1 MAKISAIFR
10 KLILAALLV
19 TATQAQE
26 PAPDFRKAVWGMS
39 PSEVKTGEAQKP
51 VLEKDQGLKRIVA
64 YSDHIIGLECA
75 VYYIFV
81 QNQLIRAKYLI
92 LEDHSNKSE
101 YLLDFT
107 ALEKALTEKYGKPTK
122 QETLWKNDL
131 FRTEPQQWGLAVSAG
146 HLMKYS
152 SWETARTVISIIIK
166 GDNYEVSLGVEY
178 SGKILSELEESAD
191 KKEQEGKL

>member
-1 MAKISAIFR
+1 MAKISV
-10 KLILAALLV
+10 ILRQLLLATVLV

-26 PAPDFRKAVWGMS
+26 PAPDFRKVVWGMS
-39 PSEVKTGEAQKP
+39 PSEVKAREVQKP
-51 VLEKDQGLKRIVA
+51 VFEKDQGSKRIVA
-64 YSDHIIGLECA
+64 YSDRIVGLECA
-75 VYYIFV
+75 VYYIFIGE
-81 QNQLIRAKYLI
+81 QLVRTKYLV

-122 QETLWKNDL
+122 QETLWKNEL
-131 FRTEPQQWGLAVSAG
+131 FRTEPHQWGLAVSAG

-166 GDNYEVSLGVEY
+166 GDNYKVSLEVEY